1 VAAAYRAIAT
11 HGYPDTSVDV
21 IAREAGLARGLVHYY
36 FETKEEL
43 VVASIEQACLEM
55 EILSGSSPGE
65 ALEGYLR
72 YDTYLGD
79 PHRTFFRVLL
89 HLGAIALYNPRLGER
104 LRSFLADTRAAAGGL
119 ATLAVLDGNSP
130 APSRTGD
137 AAEGAVLGGILG
149 ILLQRELDPEFDARR
164 AFDALVTLARAGD
177 PTLAAL
183 ADASV
188 TPPVKAARR

>member
-119 ATLAVLDGNSP
+119 ATHAVL
-130 APSRTGD
+130 
-137 AAEGAVLGGILG
+137 LG